1 MVILKQI
8 TEQFIFTLKKFL
20 KKMGLNANKFLTGKE
35 AKEKLQTDELRK
47 NSKLDLTDK
56 EIQFLLHKLRQANY
70 TGAEFETF
78 YVIVTKLSRLLPQ
91 K

>member
-1 MVILKQI
+1 
-8 TEQFIFTLKKFL
+8 
-20 KKMGLNANKFLTGKE
+20 MGLNANKFLTGKE

-56 EIQFLLHKLRQANY
+56 EIQFLLQKLRQANY

>member
-35 AKEKLQTDELRK
+35 AKEKLQIGRA
-47 NSKLDLTDK
+47 
-56 EIQFLLHKLRQANY
+56 H
-70 TGAEFETF
+70 
-78 YVIVTKLSRLLPQ
+78 V
-91 K
+91 

>member
-8 TEQFIFTLKKFL
+8 AVQFIFTLKKFL

-56 EIQFLLHKLRQANY
+56 EIQFLLQKLRQANY